1 MPTRY
6 AKNAT
11 LPILIAIALGMLLGL
26 VYPRVAVE
34 MKLLSDAFIKLVGLL
49 MPFLLFV
56 LVSTGVAGI
65 KREPHHRHVVG
76 RIVVYFQ
83 LMSLSALVL
92 GMATGLLFN
101 LDHAAL
107 ATLDF
112 DHLTLPVAP
121 EGFLRELSVTSIS
134 SSLYRVFTQ
143 SLVLQVMLLAVLCGL
158 LLGRS
163 GRVGNRCLGWLEA
176 AVEGLFGLLRFILKF
191 APLAAFGAMAFVVGK
206 YGVSSVLPLLKF
218 IVVIYIACGLFVLVV
233 FAIIA
238 RLAGVRLSRLIVYL
252 KEELLLV
259 TFTGSSVAAL
269 PGCVSKLE
277 ALGCDRQLVR
287 LVLTTGYTFN
297 LSGTNIYLTTAIMFL
312 AHLAGVEIAMPEL
325 LAVLVICLFTS
336 LGSTSVAGS
345 ALFTL
350 IATLNIL
357 QLVPLEGVG
366 LLLGVERLMKC
377 RSLTNVLGNCVACLA
392 ICNWQKSLDH
402 ETCRS
407 ELAREGRQR

>member
-1 MPTRY
+1 MSARFST
-6 AKNAT
+6 NAT
-11 LPILIAIALGMLLGL
+11 LPILIAIALGMVLGL
-26 VYPRVAVE
+26 FYPGVAVE
-34 MKLLSDAFIKLVGLL
+34 MKLLSDAFIKVVGLL

-83 LMSLSALVL
+83 LMSLAALVL
-92 GMATGLLFN
+92 GMSTGWLFSLDHTAVAN
-101 LDHAAL
+101 LDV
-107 ATLDF
+107 
-112 DHLTLPVAP
+112 DHLTPPVAP
-121 EGFLRELSVTSIS
+121 EKLLHELSATSIS

-143 SLVLQVMLLAVLCGL
+143 SLVLQVMLVAVLCGL
-158 LLGRS
+158 VLGR
-163 GRVGNRCLGWLEA
+163 GGAVGNRCLGWLEA
-176 AVEGLFGLLRFILKF
+176 AVAGLFLLLRLVLKF

-218 IVVIYIACGLFVLVV
+218 IVVIYLACATFVILV
-233 FAIIA
+233 FATIA
-238 RLAGVRLSRLIVYL
+238 RLVGFKLTRLIVYL

-277 ALGCDRQLVR
+277 TLGCERQLVR

-297 LSGTNIYLTTAIMFL
+297 LAGTNIYLTTAIMFL
-312 AHLAGVEIAMPEL
+312 AHLAGVEIAVPEL

-392 ICNWQKSLDH
+392 ICGWQKSIDREVLK
-402 ETCRS
+402 R
-407 ELAREGRQR
+407 ELSH

>member
-1 MPTRY
+1 MSARFST
-6 AKNAT
+6 NAT
-11 LPILIAIALGMLLGL
+11 LPILIAIALGMVLGL
-26 VYPRVAVE
+26 FYPGVAVE
-34 MKLLSDAFIKLVGLL
+34 MKLLSDAFIKVVGLL

-83 LMSLSALVL
+83 LMSLAALVL
-92 GMATGLLFN
+92 GMSTGWLFS
-101 LDHAAL
+101 LDHTAVAN
-107 ATLDF
+107 LDF
-112 DHLTLPVAP
+112 DHLTPPVAP
-121 EGFLRELSVTSIS
+121 EKLLHELSATSIS

-143 SLVLQVMLLAVLCGL
+143 SLVLQVMLVAVLCGL
-158 LLGRS
+158 VLGR
-163 GRVGNRCLGWLEA
+163 GGAVGNRCLGWLEA
-176 AVEGLFGLLRFILKF
+176 AVAGLFWLLRLVLKF

-218 IVVIYIACGLFVLVV
+218 IVVIYLACATFVILV
-233 FAIIA
+233 FATIA
-238 RLAGVRLSRLIVYL
+238 RLVGFKLTRLIVYL

-277 ALGCDRQLVR
+277 TLGCERQLVR

-297 LSGTNIYLTTAIMFL
+297 LAGTNIYLTTAIMFL
-312 AHLAGVEIAMPEL
+312 AHLAGVEIAVPEL

-392 ICNWQKSLDH
+392 ICGWQKSIDREVLK
-402 ETCRS
+402 R
-407 ELAREGRQR
+407 ELS

>member
-1 MPTRY
+1 MSTQFSN
-6 AKNAT
+6 NAT
-11 LPILIAIALGMLLGL
+11 LPILIAIALGMVLGL
-26 VYPRVAVE
+26 FYPGVAIE
-34 MKLLSDAFIKLVGLL
+34 MKLLSDAFIKVVGLL

-83 LMSLSALVL
+83 LMSLAALVL
-92 GMATGLLFN
+92 GMSTGWLFS
-101 LDHAAL
+101 LDHTAVAN
-107 ATLDF
+107 LDF
-112 DHLTLPVAP
+112 DHLTPPAAP
-121 EGFLRELSVTSIS
+121 ETLLHELSMTSIS
-134 SSLYRVFTQ
+134 SSLYKVFTQ
-143 SLVLQVMLLAVLCGL
+143 SLVLQVMLVAVLCGL
-158 LLGRS
+158 LLGR
-163 GRVGNRCLGWLEA
+163 GGQVANRCLGWLEA
-176 AVEGLFGLLRFILKF
+176 AVAGLFWLLRFILKF

-206 YGVSSVLPLLKF
+206 YGLSSVLPLLKF
-218 IVVIYIACGLFVLVV
+218 IVVIYLVCAVFVILV
-233 FAIIA
+233 FATIT
-238 RLAGVRLSRLIVYL
+238 RLLGVKLSRLIAYL

-297 LSGTNIYLTTAIMFL
+297 LAGTNIYLTTAIMFL
-312 AHLAGVEIAMPEL
+312 AHLAGVEIAVPEL

-392 ICNWQKSLDH
+392 ICGWQKSIDH
-402 ETCRS
+402 EVLKR
-407 ELAREGRQR
+407 ELSH

>member
-11 LPILIAIALGMLLGL
+11 LPILIAIALGMTLGQVSPSL
-26 VYPRVAVE
+26 AVE
-34 MKLLSDAFIKLVGLL
+34 MKVLSDGFIKCVGLL

-65 KREPHHRHVVG
+65 KRAPQHRHVVR
-76 RIVVYFQ
+76 RIIVYFQ
-83 LMSLSALVL
+83 LMSCAALML
-92 GMATGLLFN
+92 GMATGWVFN
-101 LDHAAL
+101 LETSAVSAPP
-107 ATLDF
+107 
-112 DHLTLPVAP
+112 LPP
-121 EGFLRELSVTSIS
+121 ESFLHQLSLLSAS
-134 SSLYRVFTQ
+134 STLYRVFTQ
-143 SLVLQVMLLAVLCGL
+143 SLVLQVMFAAVLCGL
-158 LLGRS
+158 LLGRGS
-163 GRVGNRCLGWLEA
+163 SLGNRCLGWLEA
-176 AVEGLFGLLRFILKF
+176 GVQGVFFVLRIILKF

-218 IVVIYIACGLFVLVV
+218 VLVIYLVSALFVVVVLAFITRLVG
-233 FAIIA
+233 IKLT
-238 RLAGVRLSRLIVYL
+238 RLMGYL

-269 PGCVSKLE
+269 PGCVDKLE

-297 LSGTNIYLTTAIMFL
+297 LAGTNLYLTTAIMFL
-312 AHLAGVEIAMPEL
+312 AHMAGVEIALPEL
-325 LAVLVICLFTS
+325 LAVLVICLVTS

-392 ICNWQKSLDH
+392 ICGWQKSID
-402 ETCRS
+402 
-407 ELAREGRQR
+407 REVLKQALPTQ

>member
-11 LPILIAIALGMLLGL
+11 LPILIAIALGMTLGQVSPSL
-26 VYPRVAVE
+26 AVE
-34 MKLLSDAFIKLVGLL
+34 MKVLSDGFIKCVGLL

-65 KREPHHRHVVG
+65 KRAPQHRHVVR
-76 RIVVYFQ
+76 RIIVYFQ
-83 LMSLSALVL
+83 LMSCAALML
-92 GMATGLLFN
+92 GMATGWVFN
-101 LDHAAL
+101 LETSAVSAPP
-107 ATLDF
+107 
-112 DHLTLPVAP
+112 LPP
-121 EGFLRELSVTSIS
+121 ESFLHQLSLLSAS
-134 SSLYRVFTQ
+134 STLYRVFTQ
-143 SLVLQVMLLAVLCGL
+143 SLVLQVMFAAVLCGL
-158 LLGRS
+158 LLGRGS
-163 GRVGNRCLGWLEA
+163 SLGNRCLGWLEA
-176 AVEGLFGLLRFILKF
+176 GMQGVFFVLRIILKF

-218 IVVIYIACGLFVLVV
+218 VLVIYLVSALFVVVVLAFITRLVG
-233 FAIIA
+233 IKLT
-238 RLAGVRLSRLIVYL
+238 RLMGYL

-269 PGCVSKLE
+269 PGCVDKLE

-297 LSGTNIYLTTAIMFL
+297 LAGTNLYLTTAIMFL
-312 AHLAGVEIAMPEL
+312 AHMAGVEIALPEL
-325 LAVLVICLFTS
+325 LAVLVICLVTS

-392 ICNWQKSLDH
+392 ICGWQ
-402 ETCRS
+402 RS
-407 ELAREGRQR
+407 IERGVLQRELS

>member
-11 LPILIAIALGMLLGL
+11 LPILIAIALGMTLGL
-26 VYPRVAVE
+26 VSPSLAIE
-34 MKLLSDAFIKLVGLL
+34 MKVLSDGFIKCVGLL

-65 KREPHHRHVVG
+65 KRAPQHRHVVR
-76 RIVVYFQ
+76 RIIVYFQ
-83 LMSLSALVL
+83 LMSCAALML
-92 GMATGLLFN
+92 GMATGWVFN
-101 LDHAAL
+101 LETSAVSAPP
-107 ATLDF
+107 
-112 DHLTLPVAP
+112 LPP
-121 EGFLRELSVTSIS
+121 ESFLHELSLLSAS
-134 SSLYRVFTQ
+134 STLYRVFTQ
-143 SLVLQVMLLAVLCGL
+143 SLVLQVMFAAVLCGL
-158 LLGRS
+158 LLGRGS
-163 GRVGNRCLGWLEA
+163 SLGNRCLGWLEA
-176 AVEGLFGLLRFILKF
+176 GVQGVFFVLRIILTF

-206 YGVSSVLPLLKF
+206 YGLSSVLPLLKF
-218 IVVIYIACGLFVLVV
+218 VLVIYLVSALFVVVVLAFITRLVG
-233 FAIIA
+233 IKLT
-238 RLAGVRLSRLIVYL
+238 RLMGYL

-269 PGCVSKLE
+269 PGCVDKLE

-297 LSGTNIYLTTAIMFL
+297 LAGTNLYLTTAIMFL
-312 AHLAGVEIAMPEL
+312 AHMAGVEIALPEL
-325 LAVLVICLFTS
+325 LAVLVICLVTS

-392 ICNWQKSLDH
+392 ICGWQKSID
-402 ETCRS
+402 
-407 ELAREGRQR
+407 REVLKQALPTQ

>member
-1 MPTRY
+1 MSARFST
-6 AKNAT
+6 NAT
-11 LPILIAIALGMLLGL
+11 LPILIAIALGMVLGL
-26 VYPRVAVE
+26 FYPAVAVE
-34 MKLLSDAFIKLVGLL
+34 MKLLSDAFIKVVGLL

-83 LMSLSALVL
+83 LMSLAALVL
-92 GMATGLLFN
+92 GMSTGWLFS
-101 LDHAAL
+101 LDHTAVAN
-107 ATLDF
+107 LDF
-112 DHLTLPVAP
+112 DHLTPPVAP
-121 EGFLRELSVTSIS
+121 EKLLHELSATSIS

-143 SLVLQVMLLAVLCGL
+143 SLVLQVMLVAVLCGL
-158 LLGRS
+158 VLGR
-163 GRVGNRCLGWLEA
+163 GGKVGNRCLGWLEA
-176 AVEGLFGLLRFILKF
+176 AVAGLFWLLRLVLKF

-218 IVVIYIACGLFVLVV
+218 IVVIYLACATFVILV
-233 FAIIA
+233 FATIA
-238 RLAGVRLSRLIVYL
+238 RLVGFKLTRLIVYL

-277 ALGCDRQLVR
+277 TLGCERQLVR

-297 LSGTNIYLTTAIMFL
+297 LAGTNIYLTTAIMFL
-312 AHLAGVEIAMPEL
+312 AHLAGVEIAVPEL

-392 ICNWQKSLDH
+392 ICGWQKSIDREVLK
-402 ETCRS
+402 R
-407 ELAREGRQR
+407 ELRR

>member
-1 MPTRY
+1 MSARFST
-6 AKNAT
+6 NAT
-11 LPILIAIALGMLLGL
+11 LPILIAIALGMVLGL
-26 VYPRVAVE
+26 FYPGVAVE
-34 MKLLSDAFIKLVGLL
+34 MKLLSDAFIKVVGLL

-83 LMSLSALVL
+83 LMSLAALVL
-92 GMATGLLFN
+92 GMSTGWLFS
-101 LDHAAL
+101 LDYTAVAN
-107 ATLDF
+107 LDF
-112 DHLTLPVAP
+112 DHLTPPVAP
-121 EGFLRELSVTSIS
+121 EKLLHELSATSIS

-143 SLVLQVMLLAVLCGL
+143 SLVLQVMLVAVLCGL
-158 LLGRS
+158 VLGR
-163 GRVGNRCLGWLEA
+163 GGKVGNRCLGWLEA
-176 AVEGLFGLLRFILKF
+176 AVAGLFWLLRLVLKF

-218 IVVIYIACGLFVLVV
+218 IVVIYLACAIFVILV
-233 FAIIA
+233 FATIA
-238 RLAGVRLSRLIVYL
+238 RLVGFKLTRLIVYL

-297 LSGTNIYLTTAIMFL
+297 LAGTNIYLTTAIMFL
-312 AHLAGVEIAMPEL
+312 AHLAGVEIAVPEL

-392 ICNWQKSLDH
+392 ICGWQKSIDREVLK
-402 ETCRS
+402 R
-407 ELAREGRQR
+407 ELSH

>member
-1 MPTRY
+1 MSARFST
-6 AKNAT
+6 NAT
-11 LPILIAIALGMLLGL
+11 LPILIAIALGMVLGL
-26 VYPRVAVE
+26 FYPGVAVE
-34 MKLLSDAFIKLVGLL
+34 MKLLSDAFIKVVGLL

-83 LMSLSALVL
+83 LMSLAALVL
-92 GMATGLLFN
+92 GMSTGWLFS
-101 LDHAAL
+101 LDHTAVAN
-107 ATLDF
+107 LDF
-112 DHLTLPVAP
+112 DHLTPPVAP
-121 EGFLRELSVTSIS
+121 EKLLHELSATSIS

-143 SLVLQVMLLAVLCGL
+143 SLVLQVMLVAVLCGL
-158 LLGRS
+158 VLGR
-163 GRVGNRCLGWLEA
+163 GGKVGNRCLGWLEA
-176 AVEGLFGLLRFILKF
+176 AVAGLFWLLRLVLKF

-218 IVVIYIACGLFVLVV
+218 IVVIYLACAIFVFLV
-233 FAIIA
+233 FATIA
-238 RLAGVRLSRLIVYL
+238 RLVGFKLTRLIVYL

-297 LSGTNIYLTTAIMFL
+297 LAGTNIYLTTAIMFL
-312 AHLAGVEIAMPEL
+312 AHLAGVEIAIPEL

-392 ICNWQKSLDH
+392 ICGWQKSIDREVLK
-402 ETCRS
+402 R
-407 ELAREGRQR
+407 ELS

>member
-1 MPTRY
+1 MSARFST
-6 AKNAT
+6 NAT
-11 LPILIAIALGMLLGL
+11 LPILIAIALGMVLGL
-26 VYPRVAVE
+26 FYPGVAVE
-34 MKLLSDAFIKLVGLL
+34 MKLLSDAFIKVVGLL

-83 LMSLSALVL
+83 LMSLAALVL
-92 GMATGLLFN
+92 GMSTGWLFS
-101 LDHAAL
+101 LDHTAVAN
-107 ATLDF
+107 LDF
-112 DHLTLPVAP
+112 DYLTPRVAP
-121 EGFLRELSVTSIS
+121 EKLLHELSATSIS

-143 SLVLQVMLLAVLCGL
+143 SLVLQVMLVAVLCGL
-158 LLGRS
+158 VLGRG

-176 AVEGLFGLLRFILKF
+176 AVAGLFLLLRFILKF

-218 IVVIYIACGLFVLVV
+218 IVVIYLACAIFVILV
-233 FAIIA
+233 FATIA
-238 RLAGVRLSRLIVYL
+238 RLVGFKLTRLIVYL

-287 LVLTTGYTFN
+287 LVLSTGYTFN
-297 LSGTNIYLTTAIMFL
+297 LAGTNIYLTTAIMFL
-312 AHLAGVEIAMPEL
+312 AHLAGVEIAVPEL

-392 ICNWQKSLDH
+392 ICGWQKAIDREVLK
-402 ETCRS
+402 R
-407 ELAREGRQR
+407 ELSH

>member
-11 LPILIAIALGMLLGL
+11 LPILIAIALGMTLGL
-26 VYPRVAVE
+26 VSPSLAIE
-34 MKLLSDAFIKLVGLL
+34 MKVLSDGFIKCVGLL

-65 KREPHHRHVVG
+65 KRAPQHRHVVR
-76 RIVVYFQ
+76 RIIVYFQ
-83 LMSLSALVL
+83 LMSCAALML
-92 GMATGLLFN
+92 GMATGWVFN
-101 LDHAAL
+101 LETSAVSAPP
-107 ATLDF
+107 
-112 DHLTLPVAP
+112 LPP
-121 EGFLRELSVTSIS
+121 ESFLHQLSLLSAS
-134 SSLYRVFTQ
+134 STLYRVFTQ
-143 SLVLQVMLLAVLCGL
+143 SLVLQVMFAAVLCGL
-158 LLGRS
+158 LLGRGS
-163 GRVGNRCLGWLEA
+163 SLGNRCLGWLEA
-176 AVEGLFGLLRFILKF
+176 GVQGVFFVLRIILKF

-206 YGVSSVLPLLKF
+206 YGLSSVLPLLKF
-218 IVVIYIACGLFVLVV
+218 VLVIYLVSALFVVVVLAFITRLVG
-233 FAIIA
+233 IKLT
-238 RLAGVRLSRLIVYL
+238 RLMGYL

-269 PGCVSKLE
+269 PGCVDKLE

-297 LSGTNIYLTTAIMFL
+297 LAGTNLYLTTAIMFL
-312 AHLAGVEIAMPEL
+312 AHMAGVEIALPEL
-325 LAVLVICLFTS
+325 LAVLVICLVTS

-392 ICNWQKSLDH
+392 ICGWQKSID
-402 ETCRS
+402 
-407 ELAREGRQR
+407 REVLKQALPTQ

>member
-1 MPTRY
+1 MSARFST
-6 AKNAT
+6 NAT
-11 LPILIAIALGMLLGL
+11 LPILIAIALGMVLGL
-26 VYPRVAVE
+26 FYPGVAVE
-34 MKLLSDAFIKLVGLL
+34 MKLLSDTFIKVVGLL

-83 LMSLSALVL
+83 LMSLAALVL
-92 GMATGLLFN
+92 GMSTGWLFSLDHTAVAN
-101 LDHAAL
+101 LDV
-107 ATLDF
+107 
-112 DHLTLPVAP
+112 DHLTPPVAP
-121 EGFLRELSVTSIS
+121 EKLLHELSATSIS

-143 SLVLQVMLLAVLCGL
+143 SLVLQVMLVAVLCGL
-158 LLGRS
+158 VLGRG

-176 AVEGLFGLLRFILKF
+176 AVAGLFLLLRFILKF

-218 IVVIYIACGLFVLVV
+218 IVVIYLACATFVILV
-233 FAIIA
+233 FATIA
-238 RLAGVRLSRLIVYL
+238 RLVGFKLTRLIVYL

-277 ALGCDRQLVR
+277 TLGCERQLVR

-297 LSGTNIYLTTAIMFL
+297 LAGTNIYLTTAIMFL
-312 AHLAGVEIAMPEL
+312 AHLAGVEIAVPEL

-392 ICNWQKSLDH
+392 ICGWQKSIDREVLK
-402 ETCRS
+402 R
-407 ELAREGRQR
+407 ELSH

>member
-6 AKNAT
+6 AKNGT
-11 LPILIAIALGMLLGL
+11 LPILIAIILGMMLGL
-26 VYPRVAVE
+26 VYPNLAIE
-34 MKLLSDAFIKLVGLL
+34 MKVLSDAFIKMVGWL

-65 KREPHHRHVVG
+65 KREPHHRHVVR
-76 RIVVYFQ
+76 RIIVYFQ
-83 LMSLSALVL
+83 LMSCAALML
-92 GMATGLLFN
+92 GMATGWVFN
-101 LDHAAL
+101 LEHSAL
-107 ATLDF
+107 PTPPV
-112 DHLTLPVAP
+112 LP
-121 EGFLRELSVTSIS
+121 ENFLHELSLLSAS
-134 SSLYRVFTQ
+134 STLYRVFTQ
-143 SLVLQVMLLAVLCGL
+143 SLVLQVMFAAMVCGL
-158 LLGRS
+158 LLGRGS
-163 GRVGNRCLGWLEA
+163 ALGNRCLGWLET
-176 AVEGLFGLLRFILKF
+176 AVQGLFYVLRIILTF

-218 IVVIYIACGLFVLVV
+218 VVVIYLVSALFVVLV
-233 FAIIA
+233 FATIA
-238 RLAGVRLSRLIVYL
+238 RLVGVKLSRLIVYL

-269 PGCVSKLE
+269 PGCVNKLE

-297 LSGTNIYLTTAIMFL
+297 LAGTNLYLTTAIMFL
-312 AHLAGVEIAMPEL
+312 AHMAGVEIALPEL
-325 LAVLVICLFTS
+325 LAVLVICLVTS

-392 ICNWQKSLDH
+392 ICGWQ
-402 ETCRS
+402 RS
-407 ELAREGRQR
+407 IDRGVLQRELS

>member
-1 MPTRY
+1 M
-6 AKNAT
+6 
-11 LPILIAIALGMLLGL
+11 
-26 VYPRVAVE
+26 
-34 MKLLSDAFIKLVGLL
+34 
-49 MPFLLFV
+49 
-56 LVSTGVAGI
+56 
-65 KREPHHRHVVG
+65 
-76 RIVVYFQ
+76 
-83 LMSLSALVL
+83 
-92 GMATGLLFN
+92 
-101 LDHAAL
+101 
-107 ATLDF
+107 
-112 DHLTLPVAP
+112 
-121 EGFLRELSVTSIS
+121 TSIS
-134 SSLYRVFTQ
+134 SSLYKVFTQ
-143 SLVLQVMLLAVLCGL
+143 SLVLQVMLVAVLCGL
-158 LLGRS
+158 LLGR
-163 GRVGNRCLGWLEA
+163 GGQVANRCLGWLEA
-176 AVEGLFGLLRFILKF
+176 AVAGLFWLLRFILKF

-206 YGVSSVLPLLKF
+206 YGLSSVLPLLKF
-218 IVVIYIACGLFVLVV
+218 IVVIYLVCAVFVILV
-233 FAIIA
+233 FATIT
-238 RLAGVRLSRLIVYL
+238 RLLGVKLSRLIAYL

-297 LSGTNIYLTTAIMFL
+297 LAGTNLYLTTAIMFL
-312 AHLAGVEIAMPEL
+312 AHLAGVEIAVPEL

-392 ICNWQKSLDH
+392 ICGWQKSIDH
-402 ETCRS
+402 EVLKR
-407 ELAREGRQR
+407 ELSH

>member
-1 MPTRY
+1 MSARFST
-6 AKNAT
+6 NAT
-11 LPILIAIALGMLLGL
+11 LPILIAIALGMVLGL
-26 VYPRVAVE
+26 FYPGVAVE
-34 MKLLSDAFIKLVGLL
+34 MKLLSDAFIKVVGLL

-83 LMSLSALVL
+83 LMSLAALVL
-92 GMATGLLFN
+92 GMSTGWLFS
-101 LDHAAL
+101 LDHTAVAN
-107 ATLDF
+107 LDF
-112 DHLTLPVAP
+112 DHLTPPVAP
-121 EGFLRELSVTSIS
+121 EKLLHELSATSIS

-143 SLVLQVMLLAVLCGL
+143 SLVLQVMLVAVLCGL
-158 LLGRS
+158 VLGR
-163 GRVGNRCLGWLEA
+163 GGKVGNRCLGWLEA
-176 AVEGLFGLLRFILKF
+176 AVAGLFWLLRLVLKF

-218 IVVIYIACGLFVLVV
+218 IVVIYLACATFVILV
-233 FAIIA
+233 FATIA
-238 RLAGVRLSRLIVYL
+238 RLVGFKLTRLIVYL

-277 ALGCDRQLVR
+277 TLGCERQLVR

-297 LSGTNIYLTTAIMFL
+297 LAGTNIYLTTAIMFL
-312 AHLAGVEIAMPEL
+312 AHLAGVEIAIPEL

-392 ICNWQKSLDH
+392 ICGWQKSIDREVLK
-402 ETCRS
+402 R
-407 ELAREGRQR
+407 ELS

>member
-11 LPILIAIALGMLLGL
+11 LPILIAIALGMTLGL
-26 VYPRVAVE
+26 VSPSLAVE
-34 MKLLSDAFIKLVGLL
+34 MKVLSDGFIKCVGLL

-65 KREPHHRHVVG
+65 KRAPQHRHVVR
-76 RIVVYFQ
+76 RIIVYFQ
-83 LMSLSALVL
+83 LMSCAALML
-92 GMATGLLFN
+92 GMATGWVFN
-101 LDHAAL
+101 LDSSAVSAPP
-107 ATLDF
+107 
-112 DHLTLPVAP
+112 LPP
-121 EGFLRELSVTSIS
+121 ESFLHELSLLSAS
-134 SSLYRVFTQ
+134 STLYRVFTQ
-143 SLVLQVMLLAVLCGL
+143 SLVLQVMFAAVLCGL
-158 LLGRS
+158 LLGRGS
-163 GRVGNRCLGWLEA
+163 SLGNRCLGWLEA
-176 AVEGLFGLLRFILKF
+176 GVQGVFFVLRIILKF

-218 IVVIYIACGLFVLVV
+218 VLVIYLVSALFVVVVLAFITRLVG
-233 FAIIA
+233 IKLT
-238 RLAGVRLSRLIVYL
+238 RLMGYL

-269 PGCVSKLE
+269 PGCVDKLE

-297 LSGTNIYLTTAIMFL
+297 LAGTNLYLTTAIMFL
-312 AHLAGVEIAMPEL
+312 AHMAGVEIALPEL
-325 LAVLVICLFTS
+325 LAVLVICLVTS

-392 ICNWQKSLDH
+392 ICGWQKSID
-402 ETCRS
+402 
-407 ELAREGRQR
+407 REVLKQALPTQ

>member
-1 MPTRY
+1 MSARFST
-6 AKNAT
+6 NAT
-11 LPILIAIALGMLLGL
+11 LPILIAIALGMVLGL
-26 VYPRVAVE
+26 FYPGVAVE
-34 MKLLSDAFIKLVGLL
+34 MKLLSDAFIKVVGLL

-83 LMSLSALVL
+83 LMSLAALVL
-92 GMATGLLFN
+92 GMSTGWLFS
-101 LDHAAL
+101 LDHTAVAN
-107 ATLDF
+107 LDF
-112 DHLTLPVAP
+112 DHLTPPVAP
-121 EGFLRELSVTSIS
+121 EKLLHELSATSIS

-143 SLVLQVMLLAVLCGL
+143 SLVLQVMLVAVLCGL
-158 LLGRS
+158 VLGR
-163 GRVGNRCLGWLEA
+163 GGKVGNRCLGWLEA
-176 AVEGLFGLLRFILKF
+176 AVAGLFWLLRLVLKF

-218 IVVIYIACGLFVLVV
+218 IVVIYLACATFVILV
-233 FAIIA
+233 FATIA
-238 RLAGVRLSRLIVYL
+238 RLVGFKLTRLIVYL

-277 ALGCDRQLVR
+277 TLGCERQLVR

-297 LSGTNIYLTTAIMFL
+297 LAGTNIYLTTAIMFL
-312 AHLAGVEIAMPEL
+312 AHLAGVEIAVPEL

-392 ICNWQKSLDH
+392 ICGWQKSIDREVLK
-402 ETCRS
+402 R
-407 ELAREGRQR
+407 ELSH

>member
-1 MPTRY
+1 MPARFSN
-6 AKNAT
+6 NAT
-11 LPILIAIALGMLLGL
+11 LPILIAIALGMVLGL
-26 VYPRVAVE
+26 LYPGVAVE
-34 MKLLSDAFIKLVGLL
+34 MKLLSDAFIKVVGLL

-76 RIVVYFQ
+76 RIVFYFQ
-83 LMSLSALVL
+83 LMSLAALLL

-101 LDHAAL
+101 LDHTAVAN
-107 ATLDF
+107 LDF
-112 DHLTLPVAP
+112 DHLTPPVVP
-121 EGFLRELSVTSIS
+121 ETLLHELSMTSIW
-134 SSLYRVFTQ
+134 SSLYKVFTQ
-143 SLVLQVMLLAVLCGL
+143 SLVLQVMLVAVLCGL
-158 LLGRS
+158 VLGR
-163 GRVGNRCLGWLEA
+163 GGQVGNRCLGWLEA
-176 AVEGLFGLLRFILKF
+176 AVGGLFWLLRFILKF

-206 YGVSSVLPLLKF
+206 YGLSSVLPLLKF
-218 IVVIYIACGLFVLVV
+218 IVVIYLACAVFVILV
-233 FAIIA
+233 FATIT
-238 RLAGVRLSRLIVYL
+238 RLLGVKLTRLIIYL

-297 LSGTNIYLTTAIMFL
+297 LTGTNIYLTTAIMFL
-312 AHLAGVEIAMPEL
+312 AHLAGVEIAVPEL

-392 ICNWQKSLDH
+392 ICGWQKSIDL
-402 ETCRS
+402 EVLKR
-407 ELAREGRQR
+407 ELSH

>member
-1 MPTRY
+1 MPTPP
-6 AKNAT
+6 AKNGT
-11 LPILIAIALGMLLGL
+11 LPIFIAIVVGMILGL
-26 VYPRVAVE
+26 VYPGVAID
-34 MKLLSDAFIKLVGLL
+34 MKLLSDVFLRAVGLL

-65 KREPHHRHVVG
+65 NREAKHKRVVR

-83 LMSLSALVL
+83 LMSMAALML
-92 GMATGLLFN
+92 GMATGLLFD
-101 LDHAAL
+101 LDHSAVFTSVSAPSGPDKVFHEFSFM
-107 ATLDF
+107 TL
-112 DHLTLPVAP
+112 
-121 EGFLRELSVTSIS
+121 S
-134 SSLYRVFTQ
+134 SSIYGAFTQ
-143 SLVLQVMLLAVLCGL
+143 SLVLQVMFLAVVCGL
-158 LLGRS
+158 LLGRGGAFS
-163 GRVGNRCLGWLEA
+163 NRCLGWLEE
-176 AVEGLFGLLRFILKF
+176 AVQVLFWLLRGILKF

-206 YGVSSVLPLLKF
+206 YGVGSVMPLLKF
-218 IVVIYIACGLFVLVV
+218 VVVIYLACALFVIVV
-233 FAIIA
+233 FTMLT
-238 RLAGVRLSRLIVYL
+238 RLVGVSLSRLIVYL

-269 PGCVSKLE
+269 PGMISKLE
-277 ALGCDRQLVR
+277 TLGCDRQLVR
-287 LVLTTGYTFN
+287 LILTTGYTFN

-312 AHLAGVEIAMPEL
+312 AQLAGVEIGVPEL
-325 LAVLVICLFTS
+325 LAVLLICLFTS

-392 ICNWQKSLDH
+392 ICGWQKSIDREALK
-402 ETCRS
+402 R
-407 ELAREGRQR
+407 ELAG